1 MCSLDKIA
9 ACEISF
15 LPLQSGDGNANVDKV
30 IELIEQ
36 SGLEY
41 NVGVMSTLVRGEKE
55 KVFKLL
61 EEIYAKMDEECKF
74 VIAAK
79 ISNLG
84 GCQKINR
91 KIKRDSPF

>member
-9 ACEISF
+9 ACELSF
-15 LPLQSGDGNANVDKV
+15 LPLESSDSNAHVDKV

-36 SGLEY
+36 SGMEY

-79 ISNLG
+79 ISNQC
-84 GCQKINR
+84 GCQ